1 VILQKYVIS
10 QLTLFLIPS
19 KIIPSKSVGDEL
31 MKITSKS
38 QYGLKMMCFLASH
51 VGEGAIPLTAI
62 AREISSSE
70 KYCEQ
75 ILLSLRK
82 ADLVKATRGAQ
93 GGYYVEN
100 PEQISVGAI
109 LRTLEEDLVIVD
121 CLSDSNNCPNKCN
134 CQTHVVWDKLYQEIN
149 GFLDK
154 MSLTS
159 IIKK

>member
-1 VILQKYVIS
+1 
-10 QLTLFLIPS
+10 
-19 KIIPSKSVGDEL
+19 
-31 MKITSKS
+31 MKLSTKAR
-38 QYGLKMMCFLASH
+38 YGLKVMCYLAKE
-51 VGEGAIPLTAI
+51 EGKGPISLSSI
-62 AREISSSE
+62 AQEVEASD
-70 KYCEQ
+70 KYVEQ
-75 ILLSLRK
+75 ILLALRK
-82 ADLVKATRGAQ
+82 AELVKAARGAN
-93 GGYYVEN
+93 GGYFVEGADK
-100 PEQISVGAI
+100 ISVGAI